1 MVDQIR
7 NIGGAAATSATSGV
21 TPTRGADA
29 TGVSSSRIGGAS
41 FDEKF
46 QFPPQLEREI
56 ALKYGNSVVVQ
67 ESLKI
72 MFRKLIYSILK
83 YKIIIRPSPMR
94 QRGNSIIEARLR
106 QDITGKKRP
115 VIEAP
120 IPGTTEELDIMQTEI
135 KRMSVKELIEEFLDK
150 VIPCLNDASILR
162 LIVVLAHEFGH
173 YLSFLMGYHTKQL
186 HEALRIFASGRIN
199 SYYVDQ
205 FLYLVFNEEI
215 SAWNLAEKTLR
226 NNCGFDYMD
235 VFNAV
240 REQSLK
246 SYIQALSLGSADKLA
261 TYYRLGE
268 NYVNLNRALM
278 GK

>member
-1 MVDQIR
+1 MVDGIR
-7 NIGGAAATSATSGV
+7 NIGGVSATNATSGV

-29 TGVSSSRIGGAS
+29 TGVSSTRVGGAS
-41 FDEKF
+41 FDERF
-46 QFPPQLEREI
+46 QFPPQLEQEI
-56 ALKYGNSVVVQ
+56 ALKYGTSTAVQ
-67 ESLKI
+67 ESLRV
-72 MFRKLIYSILK
+72 MFRKLIYTILK
-83 YKIIIRPSPMR
+83 YKIIIKPSPMK
-94 QRGNSIIEARLR
+94 QRGGSIIEARLR

-120 IPGTTEELDIMQTEI
+120 IPGTTEELDIMQTEL
-135 KRMSVKELIEEFLDK
+135 KKMSVKDLIDEFLDK
-150 VIPCLNDASILR
+150 VIPFLNDASILR

-186 HEALRIFASGRIN
+186 HEALRIFASGRVN
-199 SYYVDQ
+199 AYYVDQ

-226 NNCGFDYMD
+226 NNCAFTYMD
-235 VFNAV
+235 VFIAV
-240 REQSLK
+240 KEQSLK